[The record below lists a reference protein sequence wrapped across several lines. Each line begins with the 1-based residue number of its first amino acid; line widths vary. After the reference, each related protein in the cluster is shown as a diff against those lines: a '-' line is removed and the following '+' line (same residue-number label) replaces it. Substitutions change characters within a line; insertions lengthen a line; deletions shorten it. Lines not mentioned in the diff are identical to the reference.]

1 MPVAVALA
9 VACRQDVTVV
19 DTLPAPPDTTGNGS
33 GGGGGSLQRARLAL
47 TVLVAYQD
55 DAVGA
60 ALGWPGGAVPAA
72 TVTVERTRA
81 PVERRT
87 GVTDDS
93 GRLAFDSLLTGDYA
107 VSALRLLDAGERA
120 RLPVGANDVGGLAG
134 AAGVAVAAGGSA
146 FTIGAVA
153 GRRGSLIIS
162 EYWFPASLLGIQSFY
177 PWGGYL
183 ELYNN
188 SDTTI
193 YLDGKLVG
201 EAGTKLYDVASR
213 PCSNYE
219 PWADDPNGLWTRSVY
234 QFPGSGRD
242 YPLPPGRAAVL
253 ATDAIDHRVVLAE
266 AEDLSHADFEFFG
279 GPDNPNAP
287 NLVNVGTSEHWAGNG
302 VLFRFSGD
310 VAFVADAVDVAS
322 LPRALIADYPI
333 MSLRIPA
340 AAVLDVYIWTWE
352 GSTLPVCPH
361 PVNERFGRL
370 PPAIQPGGDFLPA
383 SMQRRVFR
391 QEGDRKILQ
400 RTLSSGRDFVVAY
413 PRTPGRP

>member
-1 MPVAVALA
+1 
-9 VACRQDVTVV
+9 V
-19 DTLPAPPDTTGNGS
+19 D
-33 GGGGGSLQRARLAL
+33 
-47 TVLVAYQD
+47 YQD

-72 TVTVERTRA
+72 AVTIERTRQ

-87 GVTDDS
+87 GVTDDN
-93 GRLAFDSLLTGDYA
+93 GRLGFDSLLTGDYA

-120 RLPVGANDVGGLAG
+120 RLPGEANDVEGLAG
-134 AAGVAVAAGGSA
+134 SAAVAVAAGGST

-193 YLDGKLVG
+193 YLDRKLVG
-201 EAGTKLYDVASR
+201 AASVGFYDFPNF
-213 PCSNYE
+213 PCSRYE
-219 PWADDPNGLWTRSVY
+219 PWQDDAQGLWTQIVY
-234 QFPGSGRD
+234 QFPGSGRQ
-242 YPLPPGRAAVL
+242 YPLPPGRAAVV
-253 ATDAIDHRVVLAE
+253 ATDAIDHRVVLAG

-287 NLVNVGTSEHWAGNG
+287 NLVNVGTYEHWAGNG
-302 VLFRFSGD
+302 VLFHFSGD
-310 VAFVADAVDVAS
+310 VAFVADDVDVAS
-322 LPRALIADYPI
+322 LPRALIPDGFTPR
-333 MSLRIPA
+333 LRVPA
-340 AAVLDVYIWTWE
+340 AAVLDVYIWTFE
-352 GSTLPVCPH
+352 GADSPICPH

-370 PPAIQPGGDFLPA
+370 PQAIQPGDDFTPA

-413 PRTPGRP
+413 PRTAGRP